1 MTIETFDDFLSTD
14 QGPLTNEKPFQFR
27 DDPSSNEKTLEWLNN
42 DFRNLEYRAQSRLR
56 TYRRYISLYKN
67 VQWRM
72 DSPRDNNRIDDTYSE
87 RKPRMS
93 VNFVEEMVEAK
104 VSQGTQSKI
113 GFTLI
118 PHNHDEQ
125 KDINNAKACKLLL
138 QARCDILDFDI
149 VQQFADRIKYLTGNV
164 FTYVGWDPEI
174 GPLAP
179 GYEKAQLA
187 GVKIPKLDAEGKIIK
202 GKYLDSPVHIGDV
215 CLTNLGPD
223 RVFPEIGKN
232 RWEDVDHAHIT
243 YWVHIEELKAEYPTK
258 ASQIKENQ
266 YNFYYDWDRGE
277 LSKPEKFVL
286 VREFW
291 HRKTKW
297 LPEGQYIKYTD
308 DVILERGPHKYNDGE
323 IPLVVDSDIDVYG
336 EIWGRSF
343 ISNIEQ
349 MQRMYNNIQSGIAR
363 DLGVGSAPKWVMP
376 KGSASVNSLNNEFA
390 VIEFTGPQAPQL
402 LSYNPVSEQGIQVQ
416 DRLEKKIAQKSAI
429 YDISRGEVP
438 QGVTANS
445 ALRFLD
451 EQETRRASPMVAKR
465 KQRILKT
472 LRFMLCRMQQFY
484 KITDGRMI
492 RTLGQ
497 QNEYLVKSFEKA
509 DFTQIYD
516 VRLQLSSALPD
527 TKTGKISTI
536 VDLNTAT
543 QTDPIFK
550 REDIVQMLDL
560 GTDEAFVD
568 NAVVALTAARTLLDK
583 MLDGEAVPEPQPYE
597 NLLIHYDVFT
607 RYMETT
613 GYKTM
618 VSEEIKSAIQTRILT
633 IEGLMYQKAKQN
645 LLFLQKLMLEDKFP
659 IYYIPEMPLY
669 QLSMMMQAPPAPI
682 GPQQSGV
689 DSSKIKN
696 MTQTNQG
703 EI

>member
-1 MTIETFDDFLSTD
+1 MTIETFDDFSSTD

-27 DDPSSNEKTLEWLNN
+27 DDPKSKEKTLEWLNN
-42 DFRNLEYRAQSRLR
+42 DFRNIEQRSQSRLR

-67 VQWRM
+67 IQWRM

-93 VNFVEEMVEAK
+93 VNFVEEMVEAR
-104 VSQGTQSKI
+104 VSQGLQSKV

-118 PHNHDEQ
+118 PQNHEDQ

-138 QARCDILDFDI
+138 QARCDIIDFD
-149 VQQFADRIKYLTGNV
+149 VCMQFSDRIKYLTGNI
-164 FTYVGWDPEI
+164 FTYVGWDQNL
-174 GPLAP
+174 GPISP
-179 GYEKAQLA
+179 IIQKAQQA
-187 GVKIPKLDAEGKIIK
+187 GVKIPKLDKEGQVIDGEYVEENIR
-202 GKYLDSPVHIGDV
+202 IGDV
-215 CLTNLGPD
+215 CLENYGPD
-223 RVFPEIGKN
+223 RIFPEIGKN
-232 RWEDVDHAHIT
+232 EWKDVDHLHIT
-243 YWVHIEELKAEYPTK
+243 KWVHIEQLRAEYPK
-258 ASQIKENQ
+258 LKDKILENQ
-266 YNFYYDWDRGE
+266 HNFYYDWDRGE
-277 LSKPEKFVL
+277 LRKPEKFVC
-286 VREFW
+286 VKEFW
-291 HRKTKW
+291 HKKTKW
-297 LPEGQYIKYTD
+297 LPNGQYVKYTD
-308 DVILERGPHKYNDGE
+308 DVILEMKDHPYEDGE
-323 IPLVVDSDIDVYG
+323 LPFVVDADIEVYG
-336 EIWGRSF
+336 ELWGRSF

-390 VIEFTGPQAPQL
+390 VIEYTGPQAPQL
-402 LSYNPVSEQGIQVQ
+402 LSYNPVSTQGLEVQ
-416 DRLEKKIAQKSAI
+416 DRLEKKIGQKSTI

-451 EQETRRASPMVAKR
+451 EQETRRASGMVAKR
-465 KQRILKT
+465 KKRILST
-472 LRFMLCRMQQFY
+472 LRMMLCRMKQFY
-484 KITDGRMI
+484 KLSDGRTI
-492 RTLGQ
+492 NTLGS
-497 QNEYLVKSFEKA
+497 QNEYLIKSFKNA
-509 DFTQIYD
+509 DFTQVYD

-568 NAVVALTAARTLLDK
+568 NATVALTAARTILDM
-583 MLDGEAVPEPQPYE
+583 MLEGEAVPEPQPYE
-597 NLLIHYDVFT
+597 NFIVHYDIFT

-618 VSEEIKSAIQTRILT
+618 VKAEIKKLIEQRILT
-633 IEGLMYQKAKQN
+633 LEGLMFQKAKKN
-645 LLFLQKLMLEDKFP
+645 LMFLQKLMLLDKYP
-659 IYYIPEMPLY
+659 IYYEPEVPLQ
-669 QLSMMMQAPPAPI
+669 QLAMMMQAPPMPP
-682 GPQQSGV
+682 GPTPGAM
-689 DSSKIKN
+689 DTSKIKN
-696 MTQTNQG
+696 MTQPQQG
-703 EI
+703 E